1 MHCQLTSNIQMRSEY
16 DTICTIKLDTEG
28 LVIMAFNS
36 EYALEHAAG
45 TWWIIKCA
53 QTSDRYTPPVPVND
67 SGAEIFRGFI
77 GNKTAEEIAMQLASE
92 YGISVEEALADV
104 NAFVRQL
111 AAQPGFL
118 PRNNE
123 YNSTFN
129 RVE

>member
-1 MHCQLTSNIQMRSEY
+1 MRSEY

-53 QTSDRYTPPVPVND
+53 QTPDRYTPPVPVND

-92 YGISVEEALADV
+92 YGMSGSLQHSRG
-104 NAFVRQL
+104 FC
-111 AAQPGFL
+111 PGIMNITQHL
-118 PRNNE
+118 IGWNNE
-123 YNSTFN
+123 SIIDW
-129 RVE
+129 

>member
-1 MHCQLTSNIQMRSEY
+1 MRSEY

-28 LVIMAFNS
+28 LIIMAFNS

-53 QTSDRYTPPVPVND
+53 QTPDRYTPPVPVND
-67 SGAEIFRGFI
+67 SGAEIFMGFI

-118 PRNNE
+118 SRKNE

>member
-1 MHCQLTSNIQMRSEY
+1 MRSEY

-28 LVIMAFNS
+28 LIIMAFNS

-53 QTSDRYTPPVPVND
+53 QTPDRYTPPVTVKA
-67 SGAEIFRGFI
+67 SGAEINMGYI

-111 AAQPGFL
+111 TAQPGFL